1 MRTILLILT
10 IMCSVQVMAQ
20 TAQPAGDTDNL
31 QREALENNRPYVKSI
46 ADKKWFLSK
55 YSGISTGYGFF
66 KGGSAGFV
74 AAPLGLQL
82 NRRLNNN
89 LYAFAGVSAAPVY
102 INFNSPYHAA
112 DFNKAYPVNSLF
124 KSSSLGMHA
133 RAELGLM
140 YVNDAKTFS
149 FSGSI
154 GVQRSSY
161 PVFPYQQMNTLR
173 PMPLHA
179 GNN

>member
-1 MRTILLILT
+1 MRTILLVIIIL
-10 IMCSVQVMAQ
+10 CSVQVMAQ
-20 TAQPAGDTDNL
+20 RALPAGDANDL
-31 QREALENNRPYVKSI
+31 QREALENNQPYLKSM

-55 YSGISTGYGFF
+55 YSGISTGYSFF
-66 KGGSAGFV
+66 KGGSASFV

-102 INFNSPYHAA
+102 INFHNTYRSGG
-112 DFNKAYPVNSLF
+112 FNKAYPVNALF
-124 KSSSLGMHA
+124 QSSSLGMHA

-161 PVFPYQQMNTLR
+161 PVFPYQQMNTVR

-179 GNN
+179 PNN

>member
-1 MRTILLILT
+1 MRRILLSIIILS
-10 IMCSVQVMAQ
+10 SVSVKAQ
-20 TAQPAGDTDNL
+20 STLPADDMHNV
-31 QREALENNRPYVKSI
+31 QRGSFENNNPYVKSVTG
-46 ADKKWFLSK
+46 KKWFLSK
-55 YSGISTGYGFF
+55 YSGISTGYSFF
-66 KGGSAGFV
+66 KGGSASFV

-102 INFNSPYHAA
+102 INFNSAYRSAG
-112 DFNKAYPVNSLF
+112 FNKAYPVNSLF

-179 GNN
+179 ANN

>member
-1 MRTILLILT
+1 MRTILLVIIT
-10 IMCSVQVMAQ
+10 MCFVQVKAQ
-20 TAQPAGDTDNL
+20 NALPAIDDNDL
-31 QREALENNRPYVKSI
+31 QREALENNSPYVKSI

-55 YSGISTGYGFF
+55 YSGLSTGYSFF
-66 KGGSAGFV
+66 RGGSASFV

-89 LYAFAGVSAAPVY
+89 VYAFAGVSAAPVY
-102 INFNSPYHAA
+102 INFNSAYRSAG
-112 DFNKAYPVNSLF
+112 FNKAYPVNSLF
-124 KSSSLGMHA
+124 RSSSLGMHA

-179 GNN
+179 ANN